1 MSRVTEWGRRAL
13 PILEWLPD
21 YRVRHAR
28 WDLRAGLTVGV
39 MLIPQGMAYAVLAG
53 VPPIYGLYASVVPL
67 LVYPLFGSSR
77 HLAVGVNA
85 AIMVIVAAG
94 LTPLAEVG
102 SAEYVGLAMVLAA
115 LVGLLQLAMGLAQMG
130 FIANLLS
137 RPVIAGFTAAAALII
152 LISQTG
158 NFLGLDLPRSQFV
171 GVVASETYQR
181 LGRVSY
187 LSAGLGAVCVG
198 ALVGLRRWKPLFP
211 SELTVLAAATA
222 AAWAFGFGEAGVPLL
237 GAVPSGLPSAALPEL
252 TLGTAR
258 ELWPTAIALALVIF
272 MSTVSLGRVFSAR
285 YRYSIEPNREL
296 VAVGAANLVGSLF
309 RGLPVAG
316 SFSRT
321 AVNEQAGARSAL
333 ANVVA
338 AAVIGVTLLFLT
350 PLFRYLPMPALAAII
365 IVAAV
370 GLVDMK
376 EIRRLWQTKP
386 SDGLVAL
393 VTFFSVLGVGI
404 AEGVLIGVAAA
415 VIKILYRL
423 SRPYV
428 AELGHLPATRDFR
441 NLERFREAEPIPGI
455 LLLRVEAGFSFFN
468 AKFFRDYVL
477 ETSRDEDREV
487 RVVIL
492 DGVSINYLD
501 STAVEAIEE
510 VVGTLRTWGIEMHF
524 TGLTGPVR
532 DVVERSGLGDFVGED
547 HFHISPHYAVIDI
560 LDRWDEESDGDRL
573 ERYWRSTQQKREEVE
588 PTSESRFI

>member
-1 MSRVTEWGRRAL
+1 MTDWGHRAL

-21 YRVRHAR
+21 YRLAHAR

-53 VPPIYGLYASVVPL
+53 VPPIYGLYASVAPL
-67 LVYPLFGSSR
+67 LIYPIFGSSR

-85 AIMVIVAAG
+85 AILIIVAAG
-94 LTPLAEVG
+94 LTPLAEPG
-102 SAEYVGLAMVLAA
+102 SPEYVGLAVAVAA
-115 LVGLLQLAMGLAQMG
+115 LVGLVQVAMGFARMG
-130 FIANLLS
+130 FLANLLS

-152 LISQTG
+152 LVSQAG
-158 NFLGLDLPRSQFV
+158 NFLGLELPRSQFV

-181 LGRVSY
+181 LDQVSY
-187 LSAGLGAVCVG
+187 FSTLLGAGCLL
-198 ALVGLRRWKPLFP
+198 ALVSLRRSKPLFP
-211 SELTVLAAATA
+211 SELTVLLAATA
-222 AAWAFGFGEAGVPLL
+222 MAWGFDLGEAGVPLL
-237 GAVPSGLPSAALPEL
+237 GQVPSGLPGLALPEL
-252 TLGTAR
+252 SFSMVQ
-258 ELWPTAIALALVIF
+258 ELWPTVVALALVIF
-272 MSTVSLGRVFSAR
+272 MSTVSLGRVFSVR

-296 VAVGAANLVGSLF
+296 VAVGAANLLGSFF
-309 RGLPVAG
+309 RGIPVAG

-321 AVNEQAGARSAL
+321 AVNEQAGARSSL
-333 ANVVA
+333 SNVVA
-338 AAVIGVTLLFLT
+338 AGVIALTLLFFT

-370 GLVDMK
+370 GLVDVK
-376 EIRRLWQTKP
+376 EIRRLWRTKP

-393 VTFFSVLGVGI
+393 ITFFSVLGVGI

-441 NLERFREAEPIPGI
+441 NLDRFREAEIIPGI

-477 ETSRDEDREV
+477 EKSQEEDRHV
-487 RVVIL
+487 RSVIL

-510 VVGTLRTWGIEMHF
+510 VVGTLRTWDIEMHF

-560 LDRWDEESDGDRL
+560 LDRWDDEDRGARL
-573 ERYWRSTQQKREEVE
+573 EHYWRSTRKVREEVE
-588 PTSESRFI
+588 PTSETRFI

>member
-1 MSRVTEWGRRAL
+1 MSRVTEWGRRVL

-21 YRVRHAR
+21 YRADHAR
-28 WDLRAGLTVGV
+28 WDVRAGLTVGV

-67 LVYPLFGSSR
+67 LVYPLVGSSR
-77 HLAVGVNA
+77 HVAVGVNA

-94 LTPLAEVG
+94 LTPLAEPG
-102 SAEYVGLAMVLAA
+102 SPEYVGLAVAVAA
-115 LVGLLQLAMGLAQMG
+115 LVGLVQLAMGLARMG
-130 FIANLLS
+130 FMANLLS

-152 LISQTG
+152 LVSQTG
-158 NFLGLDLPRSQFV
+158 NFLGLELPRSQFV
-171 GVVASETYQR
+171 GEVASETYQR
-181 LGRVSY
+181 LGQVSY
-187 LSAGLGAVCVG
+187 LSAGLGSGCLLL
-198 ALVGLRRWKPLFP
+198 LVGLRRWRPLFP
-211 SELTVLAAATA
+211 SELTVLLLATA
-222 AAWAFGFGEAGVPLL
+222 AAWWFGFGEAGVPLL
-237 GAVPSGLPSAALPEL
+237 GEVPSGLPGMALPDL
-252 TLGTAR
+252 DLSTAE
-258 ELWPTAIALALVIF
+258 ELWPTVVALALVIF

-296 VAVGAANLVGSLF
+296 VAVGAANLLGSLF

-338 AAVIGVTLLFLT
+338 AAVIVLTLLFFT
-350 PLFRYLPMPALAAII
+350 PLFRFLPMPALAAII

-376 EIRRLWQTKP
+376 EIRRLWRTKP

-428 AELGHLPATRDFR
+428 AELGHLPSTRDFR
-441 NLERFREAEPIPGI
+441 NLERFREADPIPGI

-477 ETSRDEDREV
+477 EKSREEDREI
-487 RVVIL
+487 RAVIL
-492 DGVSINYLD
+492 DGISINYLD

-532 DVVERSGLGDFVGED
+532 DVVERSGLGDFVGEN
-547 HFHISPHYAVIDI
+547 HFHISPHYAVMDI
-560 LDRWDEESDGDRL
+560 LDRWDDEDRGARL
-573 ERYWRSTQQKREEVE
+573 EHYWRSTQKEREEVE